1 MSSNTYYDFLLER
14 IHFPGTFIL
23 DEPGKTYT
31 CGRGKENQILCLSL
45 TVSRQHCSFFRNDHE
60 IYVIDL
66 GSSNGVFVNE
76 IKQKARHMVKL
87 NDNDI
92 IGIGCPNADNR
103 DNDMFVYKVSFI
115 VKNRTLTDGKYT
127 EISKIPLCKDVL
139 TESIDKSCH
148 SLSGYNVNKSSDL
161 VSSNEISELSKNIS
175 KSCQIK
181 ILNKKVNNKTNKI
194 NSNQETELI
203 NTCAES
209 NTIQQNIIHLHT
221 NHDNK
226 CQKKNDIS
234 IHKNSSEV
242 NSKEGPLNRTNTFQT
257 ITENEVICIDL
268 SNNIDTEIVQQN
280 NDDKTK
286 DTGKSENV
294 DKKVCHKNNVIY
306 INDIDD
312 KNIYADIS
320 NNIKIS
326 QQQDYSENMKTQNE
340 LHDNSREDNEP
351 WVNVNELNKP
361 KDGSINIVYNG
372 DYFIKMEDEI
382 IITDDDEEAIK
393 NIIKDSN
400 NYTESTIKLKQV
412 KQEPKLRFSEI
423 DIVNLSDDEEDVFPC
438 SQLFDSNMDVNS
450 GVKKEIKREYNDNH
464 DEDVNRLD
472 DTEIIISLSD
482 SEDEDNIWLHRL
494 SRSQLS
500 NDTTL
505 SNDKINHTI
514 RTVKNESTDIDVI
527 NKDVKNIIKE
537 SNENINDAL
546 DQFNVNIETNKNNKT
561 KEHKK
566 NKEKNIEKECTNTK
580 DFKRTNELHSVK
592 ERSLDISLN
601 AKKTE
606 IDDNISNKEQES
618 NDKTSHSLDK
628 KQNMINNNTNDNV
641 VKRTLHSKEIKL
653 ITRKRPQI
661 IDAPYMPVKRK
672 KGKRT
677 YDMDSNTTED
687 KLKENLN
694 VGEGKKN
701 ELFWSDYLRSAKS
714 RKLPLSK
721 EEKKKLIENR
731 KNKLKQIAA
740 EDKKLAKTEPLKLPV
755 SKPIAKVSL
764 KSRSDFL
771 IDEIQSKKKLNKPS
785 IKKSLEN
792 KKYKNNTVN
801 INTRKD
807 DNILPSISDLKIKKK
822 IPSYKETL
830 NNVTKHLQQ
839 SLSVTDGNDAQLNK
853 VNKSNTNLNKP
864 ENMENVG
871 SDETFYTTKNKSTEA
886 ATTSNL
892 KDEIKTKKNV
902 KMQKENRSPNRQVTN
917 QIGKKNKSVTFNN
930 FPEIREYEIEPQNI
944 LKKLMG
950 KDAPIPV
957 EKLSFKRFTETNYP
971 KIEQFLLRIF
981 FWNPVWL
988 EEQQHLKRMP
998 PILKENELHPMLTYY
1013 KSYNDYYK
1021 IAEPLLLLEIW
1032 YGITKEFETIEKNT
1046 KRPTMM
1052 CSIMENSFK
1061 RIYIASINMYLSS
1074 LTVQVLITK
1083 ENLSKQAHPNYGDL
1097 VFFEYVKNEKG
1108 KYIFQKVFAYVTSM
1122 NETIITSSTKYNKDL
1137 ENYVKRPYA
1146 LLTYII
1152 MTRNVEENFIIKN
1165 RIQRIRTVTYLRS
1178 NIRMIQA
1185 IQYLPQSPLINLI
1198 LYPKVETFQL
1208 PEMEIH
1214 NHQLITKDKLNQIQL
1229 EAVGRVTGAVIQRE
1243 PKICLIQ
1250 GPPGTGKSKVI
1261 VNIITEILYGNNR
1274 YQNSKAAL
1282 RILVC
1287 APSNAAIDEIVLRLL
1302 AIRATIKQNRFKMV
1316 RIGKTETMHLTVK
1329 DISLTELGKRDVK
1342 RMTANYSSKNIPI
1355 DNFEEK
1361 KLLEA
1366 RINALK
1372 CEIANSQKI
1381 DDIYRKYLKLKLIDM
1396 NAKYEL
1402 LENHKSI
1409 NEMNAKELAKFQRVA
1424 ERRILECADIITCT
1438 LSSCY
1443 TNQMESIFG
1452 GNKEKISVCI
1462 VDEATQ
1468 SCEAENL
1475 IPLLL
1480 GVNTL
1485 VLVGDP
1491 NQLPATI
1498 ISQQAKR
1505 FGLDQSLFSR
1515 IQNAFQRLKN
1525 NPIIMLTTQYRMT
1538 YAISYFP
1545 NKYFYGGKLK
1555 NEVENILTFPF
1566 HNYRVFNINSNQNT
1580 DKFSNTI
1587 EAEFISN
1594 IILCMMNNIN
1604 LKKWE
1609 SNISIG
1615 VLTPYNNQKYLILE
1629 KINEKISTVSEN
1641 IQKRFTI
1648 EINTVDSFQG
1658 QERDVILMSCVRS
1671 HGIGFLS
1678 DPQRLC
1684 VALTRAKYSLILC
1697 GNFNTF
1703 MRDQM
1708 WNALISDS
1716 RSRKIYFD
1724 INSNASLNEIKQHII
1739 K

>member
-31 CGRGKENQILCLSL
+31 CGRGKENQIICLSL

-66 GSSNGVFVNE
+66 GSSNGIFVNE
-76 IKQKARHMVKL
+76 IKQEARHMVKL

-92 IGIGCPNADNR
+92 IGIGCPNSDMINK
-103 DNDMFVYKVSFI
+103 DMFIYKVTFI
-115 VKNRTLTDGKYT
+115 ARNKTLTDEKYT
-127 EISKIPLCKDVL
+127 AISKTPLCKDTL
-139 TESIDKSCH
+139 TENIDKSCH
-148 SLSGYNVNKSSDL
+148 SLLSEHDVNKSFDL
-161 VSSNEISELSKNIS
+161 VSSNEISELSKNITE
-175 KSCQIK
+175 SCQIK
-181 ILNKKVNNKTNKI
+181 TLNKKIDNGTKKI
-194 NSNQETELI
+194 NSNQEIKLI
-203 NTCAES
+203 NTCSES
-209 NTIQQNIIHLHT
+209 NTIQQNITHLDT

-226 CQKKNDIS
+226 YQKKNDAS
-234 IHKNSSEV
+234 IHKNLSKV
-242 NSKEGPLNRTNTFQT
+242 NSKESALNKTFQT
-257 ITENEVICIDL
+257 ITEKEVICIDL
-268 SNNIDTEIVQQN
+268 SNNIHTKIVQKN
-280 NDDKTK
+280 NNDKTK
-286 DTGKSENV
+286 YTRRSKSV
-294 DKKVCHKNNVIY
+294 DKKICHENNAIF
-306 INDIDD
+306 INDVDD
-312 KNIYADIS
+312 ASVYADIG
-320 NNIKIS
+320 NNIKI
-326 QQQDYSENMKTQNE
+326 QQNYSENMKTQSE
-340 LHDNSREDNEP
+340 LDDD
-351 WVNVNELNKP
+351 LKKDNKP
-361 KDGSINIVYNG
+361 WIKESGLKRSKDGLINIVHNG
-372 DYFIKMEDEI
+372 NYLIKMKDKI
-382 IITDDDEEAIK
+382 IIEDDGKTIENSIK
-393 NIIKDSN
+393 NSN

-412 KQEPKLRFSEI
+412 NQEPKLRFSEI
-423 DIVNLSDDEEDVFPC
+423 DIVNFSDDEENVFPC

-450 GVKKEIKREYNDNH
+450 EIKKEIKQEYNDNH
-464 DEDVNRLD
+464 DEDINRLD

-500 NDTTL
+500 NDTI
-505 SNDKINHTI
+505 SNNDKMKHTI
-514 RTVKNESTDIDVI
+514 QTIKDKSTDIDVI
-527 NKDVKNIIKE
+527 DEDVKNIIKE

-546 DQFNVNIETNKNNKT
+546 GLNDVLDDSIETSRNHEI

-566 NKEKNIEKECTNTK
+566 DTEKNTKKECTNTEH
-580 DFKRTNELHSVK
+580 FKNSNKLHTVK
-592 ERSLDISLN
+592 KHSSDVSLD
-601 AKKTE
+601 ARKTK
-606 IDDNISNKEQES
+606 IDDNMFNKEQEN
-618 NDKTSHSLDK
+618 NDKTNHSLDK
-628 KQNMINNNTNDNV
+628 KQSIINNNTNDSV
-641 VKRTLHSKEIKL
+641 VKHTLHSKKIKS

-661 IDAPYMPVKRK
+661 IDAPHMPVKK
-672 KGKRT
+672 KRGRNT
-677 YDMDSNTTED
+677 YDMDSYTTED
-687 KLKENLN
+687 KLKEDLN
-694 VGEGKKN
+694 VGKGKKSG
-701 ELFWSDYLRSAKS
+701 LLWSDNLGSDKS
-714 RKLPLSK
+714 KKFLLSK

-740 EDKKLAKTEPLKLPV
+740 ENRKVTKTEPLKLSV
-755 SKPIAKVSL
+755 SKPIVKVSL

-771 IDEIQSKKKLNKPS
+771 IDEIRSKKKLNKPS
-785 IKKSLEN
+785 VKKSVEN
-792 KKYKNNTVN
+792 KKCKDNTVN

-807 DNILPSISDLKIKKK
+807 INVLPSISHLKIKKQ

-839 SLSVTDGNDAQLNK
+839 SLSVTDGNDAQLNED
-853 VNKSNTNLNKP
+853 NKSNTNLNKF
-864 ENMENVG
+864 ENMEN
-871 SDETFYTTKNKSTEA
+871 DETFCTTKSKSIE
-886 ATTSNL
+886 ATTILNL
-892 KDEIKTKKNV
+892 KTEVKTQKNV

-917 QIGKKNKSVTFNN
+917 QIGKKKKSVSFNN
-930 FPEIREYEIEPQNI
+930 CPEIHEYEIEPQNI
-944 LKKLMG
+944 LKKLIG

-957 EKLSFKRFTETNYP
+957 DKLSFKRFTETNYP

-988 EEQQHLKRMP
+988 EEQQYLKQMP

-1032 YGITKEFETIEKNT
+1032 YGITKEFEMLEKNM

-1061 RIYIASINMYLSS
+1061 KIYVASTNIYLSS
-1074 LTVQVLITK
+1074 LAVQVLVTK
-1083 ENLSKQAHPNYGDL
+1083 ENLFKQIHPNYGDL
-1097 VFFEYVKNEKG
+1097 VFFEYIKNEKG

-1137 ENYVKRPYA
+1137 ENHVKGPYA
-1146 LLTYII
+1146 LLTYTII
-1152 MTRNVEENFIIKN
+1152 TRNVEENFIIKN

-1198 LYPKVETFQL
+1198 LYPKVEAFQL
-1208 PEMEIH
+1208 PKIEVH

-1229 EAVGRVTGAVIQRE
+1229 EAVSRVTGAVIQKE

-1302 AIRATIKQNRFKMV
+1302 AVRATIKQNRFKMV

-1355 DNFEEK
+1355 DSFEEEK

-1366 RINALK
+1366 RINSLK

-1381 DDIYRKYLKLKLIDM
+1381 DDVYKKYLKLKLIDM

-1409 NEMNAKELAKFQRVA
+1409 NEMNTKELAKFQRVA

-1498 ISQQAKR
+1498 ISQQAKK

-1515 IQNAFQRLKN
+1515 IQNAFQNLKN
-1525 NPIIMLTTQYRMT
+1525 NPIIMLTTQYRMA

-1580 DKFSNTI
+1580 DKFSNTN

-1594 IILCMMNNIN
+1594 IILCMMNNIT

-1609 SNISIG
+1609 FNISIG
-1615 VLTPYNNQKYLILE
+1615 VLTPYNNQKYLISE
-1629 KINEKISTVSEN
+1629 KINEKISALSEN
-1641 IQKRFTI
+1641 IQKRFTV

-1658 QERDVILMSCVRS
+1658 QERDIILMSCVRS

-1684 VALTRAKYSLILC
+1684 VALTRAKHSLILC
-1697 GNFNTF
+1697 GNFNTL

-1716 RSRKIYFD
+1716 KLRKIYFN

>member
-1 MSSNTYYDFLLER
+1 MTSNTCHNFLLER
-14 IHFPGTFIL
+14 IHFPGTIIL

-31 CGRGKENQILCLSL
+31 CGRGKENQIQCISL

-66 GSSNGVFVNE
+66 GSSNGLFVNE

-92 IGIGCPNADNR
+92 IGIGCPNADNTN
-103 DNDMFVYKVSFI
+103 NDMFIYKLRFI
-115 VKNRTLTDGKYT
+115 VKNQTLTDGKYIT
-127 EISKIPLCKDVL
+127 MPEISICKNAL
-139 TESIDKSCH
+139 TESTDKYCH
-148 SLSGYNVNKSSDL
+148 SLSEHNVNRSSDL
-161 VSSNEISELSKNIS
+161 IASNEVSELSKNVNN
-175 KSCQIK
+175 SCQIK
-181 ILNKKVNNKTNKI
+181 TLNKKVDNRTNKV
-194 NSNQETELI
+194 NSNEEIELI
-203 NTCAES
+203 DTCAEI
-209 NTIQQNIIHLHT
+209 NTIKQDTSHLDT
-221 NHDNK
+221 NNDNK
-226 CQKKNDIS
+226 SQRKNDIS
-234 IHKNSSEV
+234 IHKNLSEV
-242 NSKEGPLNRTNTFQT
+242 NSAENPLIQKDVLNKTNEFQPIKED
-257 ITENEVICIDL
+257 EVICIDL
-268 SNNIDTEIVQQN
+268 ANNIDTEIVQE
-280 NDDKTK
+280 NDD
-286 DTGKSENV
+286 DNI
-294 DKKVCHKNNVIY
+294 KNTCTNKRTYHTNNAVY

-312 KNIYADIS
+312 TSIHKDMS

-326 QQQDYSENMKTQNE
+326 QQRDHSENVKIRNEVHDNLKEQNE
-340 LHDNSREDNEP
+340 SLIKENT
-351 WVNVNELNKP
+351 LNKP
-361 KDGSINIVYNG
+361 EDGPINIVYNG

-382 IITDDDEEAIK
+382 IITDDDEETIK
-393 NIIKDSN
+393 NNVKDSN
-400 NYTESTIKLKQV
+400 NYTESTIKLKQI

-423 DIVNLSDDEEDVFPC
+423 DIVNLSDDEENVFPS
-438 SQLFDSNMDVNS
+438 SQLFDSNVDVNS

-472 DTEIIISLSD
+472 DTEIIISD

-494 SRSQLS
+494 SRSQLL
-500 NDTTL
+500 NDTIL
-505 SNDKINHTI
+505 SNDKKNHTI
-514 RTVKNESTDIDVI
+514 ETVKDEPTGTEIIDKDIQ
-527 NKDVKNIIKE
+527 NTIKR
-537 SNENINDAL
+537 SNENINDTSNQL
-546 DQFNVNIETNKNNKT
+546 SVSIKNNRDNEI

-566 NKEKNIEKECTNTK
+566 NEEKNIEKKYKNSEQ
-580 DFKRTNELHSVK
+580 FKNSDKLDMVK
-592 ERSLDISLN
+592 EHDPDISLDTR
-601 AKKTE
+601 KKE
-606 IDDNISNKEQES
+606 IDNLSNQVQES
-618 NDKTSHSLDK
+618 NNKISHSLNK
-628 KQNMINNNTNDNV
+628 KQNMINNDTNDRAL
-641 VKRTLHSKEIKL
+641 KQTLHSKEIKL
-653 ITRKRPQI
+653 NTRKRPQL
-661 IDAPYMPVKRK
+661 IDAPYMPVRKRK
-672 KGKRT
+672 RQQSIYNMDSKRT
-677 YDMDSNTTED
+677 EENLKEYLDLKEQKQDKCASTNYLPSD
-687 KLKENLN
+687 KLK
-694 VGEGKKN
+694 
-701 ELFWSDYLRSAKS
+701 
-714 RKLPLSK
+714 KLPLSK
-721 EEKKKLIENR
+721 EEKKKLVENR
-731 KNKLKQIAA
+731 KNKLKKIAA
-740 EDKKLAKTEPLKLPV
+740 EDKKVTKIGPLKPSF
-755 SKPIAKVSL
+755 SKPKAKVSL

-771 IDEIQSKKKLNKPS
+771 IDEIRSKTVLNKPS

-792 KKYKNNTVN
+792 KQCQNNTVN
-801 INTRKD
+801 IDTRKD
-807 DNILPSISDLKIKKK
+807 DDVLPSISALKIKKK
-822 IPSYKETL
+822 IPNYKETL

-839 SLSVTDGNDAQLNK
+839 SLSITDVNSAQLNK
-853 VNKSNTNLNKP
+853 INESHSNVNKL
-864 ENMENVG
+864 ENIENVTN
-871 SDETFYTTKNKSTEA
+871 ETIHTTKDKNIEA
-886 ATTSNL
+886 ITTCDL
-892 KDEIKTKKNV
+892 KDEVKIKKNV
-902 KMQKENRSPNRQVTN
+902 KMQKENRSPNRQAIN
-917 QIGKKNKSVTFNN
+917 QLEKQEKNVSFNN
-930 FPEIREYEIEPQNI
+930 VLEIHEYEIEPQNI

-957 EKLSFKRFTETNYP
+957 DKLSSKRSVDTNGP
-971 KIEQFLLRIF
+971 KLEQFLLRIF
-981 FWNPVWL
+981 LWNPIWL
-988 EEQQHLKRMP
+988 EEQQRLKRMP

-1032 YGITKEFETIEKNT
+1032 YGITREFEMIEKNT

-1052 CSIMENSFK
+1052 CSIVEKSFK
-1061 RIYIASINMYLSS
+1061 NIHVATGNIHLSS
-1074 LTVQVLITK
+1074 LIVQVLVTK

-1097 VFFEYVKNEKG
+1097 VVFEYEKG
-1108 KYIFQKVFAYVTSM
+1108 KHIFQKVFAYVTSM
-1122 NETIITSSTKYNKDL
+1122 HQSIITSFTEYNKDL
-1137 ENYVKRPYA
+1137 EKYVKRPYA
-1146 LLTYII
+1146 LLTYTI
-1152 MTRNVEENFIIKN
+1152 MTRNVEENFIIN

-1198 LYPKVETFQL
+1198 LYPKVEAFQL
-1208 PEMEIH
+1208 PLIEVH
-1214 NHQLITKDKLNQIQL
+1214 NRQLTTKDKLNQKQL
-1229 EAVGRVTGAVIQRE
+1229 EAVGRVTGAVIQKE

-1274 YQNSKAAL
+1274 YQNSKSAL

-1316 RIGKTETMHLTVK
+1316 RIGKPETMHLTVK

-1342 RMTANYSSKNIPI
+1342 RMTTNYASKNIPI
-1355 DNFEEK
+1355 ESFEEEK

-1366 RINALK
+1366 RINGLK
-1372 CEIANSQKI
+1372 CEIANSQNI
-1381 DDIYRKYLKLKLIDM
+1381 DDIYRKHLKLKLIDM
-1396 NAKYEL
+1396 STKYEL
-1402 LENHKSI
+1402 LENHKSM
-1409 NEMNAKELAKFQRVA
+1409 NEMNNKELAKFQRVA

-1515 IQNAFQRLKN
+1515 VQNAFLKLKN

-1555 NEVENILTFPF
+1555 NEVEHIQAFPMYS
-1566 HNYRVFNINSNQNT
+1566 YRVFNINSNQNN
-1580 DKFSNTI
+1580 DKFSNTN

-1594 IILCMMNNIN
+1594 IILCIMNNFN
-1604 LKKWE
+1604 LHKGKT
-1609 SNISIG
+1609 NISIG
-1615 VLTPYNNQKYLILE
+1615 ILTPYNNQKYLILE
-1629 KINEKISTVSEN
+1629 KVNEKISNVSES
-1641 IQKRFTI
+1641 IQKRFTV

-1658 QERDVILMSCVRS
+1658 QERDIILMSCVRS

-1684 VALTRAKYSLILC
+1684 VALTRAKHSLILC

-1716 RSRKIYFD
+1716 KLRKIYYN
-1724 INSNASLNEIKQHII
+1724 INSNASLNEIKQYII